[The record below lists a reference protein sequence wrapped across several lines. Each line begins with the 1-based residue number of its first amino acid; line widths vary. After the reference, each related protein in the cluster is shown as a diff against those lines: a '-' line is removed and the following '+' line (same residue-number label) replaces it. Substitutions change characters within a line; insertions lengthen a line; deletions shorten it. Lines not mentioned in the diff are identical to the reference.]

1 MRIGKKLGLNKTT
14 CTSMSNQLR
23 TAYERYILPF
33 EKYKNAICELKEE
46 HEHCLSL
53 NKKNFS
59 VYKRNK
65 PEIPDDCLRDCSLK
79 RSSETSP
86 VTVCK
91 DDIEKEKVDSY
102 GFPPGSHYTLTT
114 FKIKADNFKK
124 NYFGTLA
131 VPSSQVELEFW
142 DIIKRRRAV
151 SVEYGADL
159 QTSKL
164 GSGFPSARHMT
175 DHLSHYDASHGWN
188 LNNLPLH
195 KNCVLSGF
203 GSNISGMTVPW
214 LYVGMCFATFC
225 WHVEDHY
232 TYSVNYLHKGDKKI
246 WYGVPGH
253 EGGNFETVAR
263 KLMPALFEEQP
274 DLLCHLTTMI
284 HPNVLMQQGIPVY
297 RIEQNPGEFVITFP
311 RAYHAGFNQGF
322 NFAEAVNFTPADWIP
337 WGRQCV
343 SDYTAI
349 GRHHVFSHDE
359 MLCFIASKAV
369 GLTPELA
376 AYVAADLY
384 TSIQLEKEARK
395 KFLAYTNF
403 PRDAKILQTAS
414 IEFEKIPDEKRTC
427 KYCRCTC
434 FLSAVVCISCD
445 IYADCHVETISL
457 WHAQSFARDRL
468 VGGDSQGGCLSPSW
482 KHVSCLTHL
491 TDLCSCPLSMK
502 FLLYR
507 YTMEELN
514 VLLINICGRNKA
526 SV

>member
-1 MRIGKKLGLNKTT
+1 MSHLVTT
-14 CTSMSNQLR
+14 ACT
-23 TAYERYILPF
+23 T
-33 EKYKNAICELKEE
+33 
-46 HEHCLSL
+46 
-53 NKKNFS
+53 
-59 VYKRNK
+59 
-65 PEIPDDCLRDCSLK
+65 
-79 RSSETSP
+79 
-86 VTVCK
+86 
-91 DDIEKEKVDSY
+91 
-102 GFPPGSHYTLTT
+102 G
-114 FKIKADNFKK
+114 
-124 NYFGTLA
+124 
-131 VPSSQVELEFW
+131 
-142 DIIKRRRAV
+142 
-151 SVEYGADL
+151 
-159 QTSKL
+159 
-164 GSGFPSARHMT
+164 
-175 DHLSHYDASHGWN
+175 
-188 LNNLPLH
+188 
-195 KNCVLSGF
+195 
-203 GSNISGMTVPW
+203 
-214 LYVGMCFATFC
+214 
-225 WHVEDHY
+225 
-232 TYSVNYLHKGDKKI
+232 YS
-246 WYGVPGH
+246 
-253 EGGNFETVAR
+253 
-263 KLMPALFEEQP
+263 
-274 DLLCHLTTMI
+274 C
-284 HPNVLMQQGIPVY
+284 
-297 RIEQNPGEFVITFP
+297 
-311 RAYHAGFNQGF
+311 
-322 NFAEAVNFTPADWIP
+322 
-337 WGRQCV
+337 
-343 SDYTAI
+343 
-349 GRHHVFSHDE
+349 RHHVFSHDE